1 MKTRNWLQEH
11 IARENAMK
19 IRKALQEAPKRKI
32 ELSRATRL
40 SRPTIDKYIMAL
52 QESNEVYR
60 KGRVFH
66 LSKKGLVELEGLE
79 LLKRLSQRKP
89 PVDSTILEVYRAF
102 AGIKISADVV
112 RSRFIS
118 EVENLSGQ
126 KILSCYICGKC
137 SAGCPISS
145 LMDIQPHQ
153 VIRLIQLGQEEE
165 VLKSR
170 TIWLCS
176 SCFTCASRCPRG
188 INLAAIMETLRAL
201 VLRRG
206 VDHVSPSKIPSSIL
220 AEAPQLALVSCLRKL
235 SS

>member
-1 MKTRNWLQEH
+1 MKTVNWLQEH
-11 IARENAMK
+11 VARENAME
-19 IRKALQEAPKRKI
+19 IRKALQAGPKRKI
-32 ELSRATRL
+32 ELSRTTRL
-40 SRPTIDKYIMAL
+40 SRPTIDKYIKAL
-52 QESNEVYR
+52 QESNEVHR
-60 KGRVFH
+60 KGMLFH
-66 LSKKGLVELEGLE
+66 LSKKGLVELERLE
-79 LLKRLSQRKP
+79 YVKSLSQFKP
-89 PVDSTILEVYRAF
+89 PVDRILIDDRRPVTV
-102 AGIKISADVV
+102 IKLSAEVV
-112 RSRFIS
+112 RSRLIS

-145 LMDIQPHQ
+145 MMDIQPHQ

-165 VLKSR
+165 VLKSG

-188 INLAAIMETLRAL
+188 INLAAIMEALRAL

-206 VDHVSPSKIPSSIL
+206 IDHVSPSKISPSLL
-220 AEAPQLALVSCLRKL
+220 AEVPQLALVSCLRKL

>member
-1 MKTRNWLQEH
+1 MTTRSWLQEH

-19 IRKALQEAPKRKI
+19 IRKALQEGPKRKI

-40 SRPTIDKYIMAL
+40 SRPTIDKYVRAL
-52 QESNEVYR
+52 QESNEMYR

-66 LSKKGLVELEGLE
+66 LSRKGLVELERLE
-79 LLKRLSQRKP
+79 LLTSLSQLKP
-89 PVDSTILEVYRAF
+89 PVDGTLLEGYRAV
-102 AGIKISADVV
+102 AGIKISAGVV
-112 RSRFIS
+112 RSRFFS

-126 KILSCYICGKC
+126 KILSCYVCGKC

-170 TIWLCS
+170 TIWFCS

-188 INLAAIMETLRAL
+188 INLAAIMEALRAL

-206 VDHVSPSKIPSSIL
+206 VDHVSPSKISPSLL
-220 AEAPQLALVSCLRKL
+220 AEAPQLALVSCFRKL

>member
-1 MKTRNWLQEH
+1 MKTVNWLQEH
-11 IARENAMK
+11 VARENAMK
-19 IRKALQEAPKRKI
+19 IRKALQEGPKRKI
-32 ELSRATRL
+32 ELRRATRL
-40 SRPTIDKYIMAL
+40 SRPTIDKYIRAL
-52 QESNEVYR
+52 QESNDVYR
-60 KGRVFH
+60 KGKIFH
-66 LSKKGLVELEGLE
+66 LSKRGRVEIERLEF
-79 LLKRLSQRKP
+79 LKSLSQLKP
-89 PVDSTILEVYRAF
+89 PVDRTLLEDHRAVT
-102 AGIKISADVV
+102 GIKLSADVV
-112 RSRFIS
+112 RSRLIS

-145 LMDIQPHQ
+145 MMDIQPHQ

-165 VLKSR
+165 VLKSG

-188 INLAAIMETLRAL
+188 INLAAIMEALRAL

-206 VDHVSPSKIPSSIL
+206 IDHVSPSKISPSLL

>member
-1 MKTRNWLQEH
+1 M
-11 IARENAMK
+11 
-19 IRKALQEAPKRKI
+19 
-32 ELSRATRL
+32 
-40 SRPTIDKYIMAL
+40 DL

-66 LSKKGLVELEGLE
+66 LSKKGVVELEGLE
-79 LLKRLSQRKP
+79 LLKRLSQLKP
-89 PVDSTILEVYRAF
+89 PVDSTILEGYRAV

>member
-1 MKTRNWLQEH
+1 MNTKNWLQEY

-19 IRKALQEAPKRKI
+19 IRKALQEGPKRKI

-40 SRPTIDKYIMAL
+40 SRPTIDKYIRAL
-52 QESNEVYR
+52 QESNEMYR

-66 LSKKGLVELEGLE
+66 LSRKGLVELERLE
-79 LLKRLSQRKP
+79 LLTRLSQLKP
-89 PVDSTILEVYRAF
+89 PVDRTLLEGYRAV

-112 RSRFIS
+112 RSRFFS
-118 EVENLSGQ
+118 EVEKLSGQ

-188 INLAAIMETLRAL
+188 INLAAIMEALRAL

-206 VDHVSPSKIPSSIL
+206 VDHVSPSKISPSLL

>member
-1 MKTRNWLQEH
+1 MKTVNWLQEH
-11 IARENAMK
+11 VARENAME
-19 IRKALQEAPKRKI
+19 IRKALQAGPKRKI

-40 SRPTIDKYIMAL
+40 SRPTIDKYIKAL
-52 QESNEVYR
+52 QESNEVHR
-60 KGRVFH
+60 KGMLFH
-66 LSKKGLVELEGLE
+66 LSKKGLVELERLE
-79 LLKRLSQRKP
+79 YVKSLSQFKP
-89 PVDSTILEVYRAF
+89 PVDRILIDDRRAVTVIKLSAEV
-102 AGIKISADVV
+102 I
-112 RSRFIS
+112 RSKLIS

-126 KILSCYICGKC
+126 KILACYICGKC

-145 LMDIQPHQ
+145 MMDIQPHQ

-165 VLKSR
+165 VLKSG

-188 INLAAIMETLRAL
+188 INLAAIMEALRAL

-206 VDHVSPSKIPSSIL
+206 IDHVSPSRISPSLL
-220 AEAPQLALVSCLRKL
+220 AEVPQLALVSCLRKL